1 MLASEPRGLDSLAAL
16 GNIDLLGDPIPPG
29 WGRPGRP
36 LHMATAK
43 NLALIRERRALGQ
56 TQQQI
61 AEALGITVPTLRRA
75 YAEEVCRR
83 GAGLECNS
91 EAPRLTNPVRQPQD

>member
-1 MLASEPRGLDSLAAL
+1 
-16 GNIDLLGDPIPPG
+16 
-29 WGRPGRP
+29 
-36 LHMATAK
+36 MATAK